1 MKFTLKNKIV
11 FGAIG
16 MLVLLMLISTV
27 AVSII
32 INQQN
37 RAASYDYLQKA
48 FNIIIDDISKNQ
60 DRLLSDSRR
69 IATVDSMGDRF
80 MYLLD
85 TGKDSKYDMLKWTYQ
100 KIAGSLFNIAST
112 TNASTAALYSNT
124 GDLVAFFKKSDNR
137 LTLGWVHQ
145 KDTVFTGTFRSDEK
159 PEDNSWK
166 QFNGT
171 LDIPMTMD
179 RAPSDD
185 ENIQFEIVD
194 STLCVS
200 TSIPVTSVT
209 YDVETNEDVAKRFG
223 VVRAFYKIDDAF
235 ISRMTELAGIH
246 LNIFSTQKLLVGD
259 VPDYAAL
266 KTRLPETH
274 TDFNLSEQP
283 LSFNTINVNSQG
295 YFQGILPLYSN
306 SNLLGA
312 IVSFQSTAVA
322 RANTFQMIKYL
333 VIVFILGIF
342 LILPFAIVFSNTL
355 TKPIS
360 EIVNGLQDAAEGEGD
375 LTKRLKVNSHDE
387 IGELAR
393 WFNIF
398 MEKLQMMIKSI
409 SENTNDLT
417 RSTGNLF
424 TISSQMSENADQISR
439 RSENVSTSAS
449 NMSTNMDDM
458 AHVMEQ
464 TATNMTMV
472 AAAAE
477 QMNATIVGIAQNSEK
492 ARNITFNAV
501 NQTRTTS
508 KTIADLGKSAQEI
521 GKVTE
526 TITGISEQTNLL
538 ALNATIEAARAGE
551 AGKGFAVVANEIKD
565 LARQTASATLEIKN
579 KIKGIQNVTGGTI
592 EEITSIL
599 NIINDANEI
608 VATIA
613 ASVDEQSATANDIAE
628 NIAQASTGISDVNQT
643 LSANNT
649 ATADISSELSGVS
662 DSITE
667 ISNNS
672 TQVNSNA
679 QELKKLSDV
688 LDGLIKRFKI

>member
-1 MKFTLKNKIV
+1 MKFTLKNKII
-11 FGAIG
+11 FGAVG
-16 MLVLLMLISTV
+16 MLVLLMLTSTV

-32 INQQN
+32 INKQN

-48 FNIIIDDISKNQ
+48 FNILIDDISKNQ
-60 DRLLSDSRR
+60 DKLLSDSRR
-69 IATVDSMGDRF
+69 IASVDSMGDRF
-80 MYLLD
+80 MYILD

-100 KIAGSLFNIAST
+100 KIAVSLFNIAST
-112 TNASTAALYSNT
+112 TNASTAALYSNA

-137 LTLGWVHQ
+137 LTIGWVHQ
-145 KDTVFTGTFRSDEK
+145 KDTVFTGSFRSDEK

-166 QFNGT
+166 AFEGT
-171 LDIPMTMD
+171 LDIPVTMES
-179 RAPSDD
+179 PLSDD
-185 ENIQFEIVD
+185 EKIQFEIVD
-194 STLCVS
+194 SMLCIS
-200 TSIPVTSVT
+200 TSIPITSVT
-209 YDVETNEDVAKRFG
+209 YDVEANEDVAKRFG
-223 VVRAFYKIDDAF
+223 VVRAFYKIDDSF
-235 ISRMTELAGIH
+235 ISRMTKLAGIH

-266 KTRLPETH
+266 KTPLPETN
-274 TDFNLSEQP
+274 DNFNLSGQP
-283 LSFNTINVNSQG
+283 VAFNTISVNGQG

-306 SNLLGA
+306 SQLLGA
-312 IVSFQSTAVA
+312 VASFQSTAIA

-360 EIVNGLQDAAEGEGD
+360 EVVNGLQDAAEGEGD

-424 TISSQMSENADQISR
+424 TISSQMSENADQISC

-449 NMSTNMDDM
+449 NMSVNMDSM

-477 QMNATIVGIAQNSEK
+477 QMNATIVGIARNSEK
-492 ARNITFNAV
+492 ARNITLNAV
-501 NQTRTTS
+501 TQTRNTS
-508 KTIADLGKSAQEI
+508 KTIADLGQSAQEI

-579 KIKGIQNVTGGTI
+579 KIKGI
-592 EEITSIL
+592 
-599 NIINDANEI
+599 
-608 VATIA
+608 
-613 ASVDEQSATANDIAE
+613 
-628 NIAQASTGISDVNQT
+628 
-643 LSANNT
+643 
-649 ATADISSELSGVS
+649 
-662 DSITE
+662 
-667 ISNNS
+667 
-672 TQVNSNA
+672 
-679 QELKKLSDV
+679 
-688 LDGLIKRFKI
+688 